1 MHATR
6 VVVFPIPT
14 TDIWA
19 IYVIPPDVDPY
30 RIYSGCPC
38 RDHAIEQAY
47 RLGIPVVTYPEED

>member
-1 MHATR
+1 MPIAR

-19 IYVIPPDVDPY
+19 IYVIPSDAAPY
-30 RIYSGCPC
+30 RVYSACPC

-47 RLGIPVVTYPEED
+47 RLGCPVVTHPQED